1 MIGSACVDRTPIFRG
16 LFYAESND
24 TTRKKRV
31 LRLAKKSTG
40 QFNQELNTLY
50 AALKH
55 PSVPWH
61 AKACAAG
68 AVAYAMSPVT
78 LIPDFIPVVGQLDNM
93 LALIIGMALLR
104 RMIPTELL
112 EICRQQARDLVR
124 THSAHKVL
132 LPTLFVF
139 SWGLSLVGGVVL
151 FQQWCPLHV
160 L

>member
-1 MIGSACVDRTPIFRG
+1 MWIERLYFVDYFTPSRSG
-16 LFYAESND
+16 

-31 LRLAKKSTG
+31 LRRAKESTG
-40 QFNQELNTLY
+40 QFTHELNTLY

-55 PSVPWH
+55 PAVPWH

-78 LIPDFIPVVGQLDNM
+78 LIPDFIPVLGQLDNM

-151 FQQWCPLHV
+151 LQQWCLFDV